1 MFKKDERGADMGFD
15 GIKERC
21 VSLCAAA
28 FGERLEAIYLTGSLY
43 YGDAVPGVSDLDSF
57 AVLREERP
65 GDATQA
71 ERVERELERLFPELN
86 GAHVGMLTEK
96 RLASDPFCRFMLRYN
111 SELLSGRDA
120 AGEMDAR
127 LGGLKPDGR
136 TARLRLPFA
145 RRCLADALAGR
156 RPECTGEIP
165 RDPAY
170 AARKLARYFVVVEG
184 AYFLMSRG
192 KFTTFRKEDVLA
204 GLGRECPEFGPELDL
219 ARTAL
224 AGRAGENCGALTQ
237 RIYLLTKYMLDQEER
252 GS

>member
-1 MFKKDERGADMGFD
+1 MSFD
-15 GIKERC
+15 GIKEHC
-21 VSLCAAA
+21 ASLCAAA
-28 FGERLEAIYLTGSLY
+28 FGERLTGLYLTGSLY
-43 YGDAVPGVSDLDSF
+43 YGDAVPGVSDLDCF
-57 AVLREERP
+57 AVLCEGRP
-65 GDATQA
+65 GDAAEAEKA
-71 ERVERELERLFPELN
+71 EREIERLFPELN
-86 GAHVGMLTEK
+86 GAYMALFTEE
-96 RLASDPFCRFMLRYN
+96 RLASDPFGRFMLRHN

-120 AGEMDAR
+120 VREMDAK
-127 LGGLKPDGR
+127 LGGLEPDGR

-192 KFTTFRKEDVLA
+192 KFTTFHKEDVLA
-204 GLGRECPEFGPELDL
+204 GLGRECPEFGAELDL

-224 AGRAGENCGALTQ
+224 AGGAGGDGGTLMQ
-237 RIYLLTKYMLDQEER
+237 RIYPLTKYMLDEEER
-252 GS
+252 GL